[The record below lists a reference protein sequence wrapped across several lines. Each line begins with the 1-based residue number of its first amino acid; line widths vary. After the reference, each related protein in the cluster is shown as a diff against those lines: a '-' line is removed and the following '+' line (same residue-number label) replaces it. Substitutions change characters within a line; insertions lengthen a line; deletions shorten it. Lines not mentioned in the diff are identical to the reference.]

1 MEITEEVFSET
12 MFGRIGS
19 ARSPVLCCV
28 RLRVREDVVGTM
40 SEQRWSLQEKGVPL
54 QVARFLTPWQGFP
67 FSVMGKSPFQPGF

>member
-19 ARSPVLCCV
+19 AHSPVLCCV
-28 RLRVREDVVGTM
+28 RLRVREDVVGTI

-54 QVARFLTPWQGFP
+54 QVARFLTP
-67 FSVMGKSPFQPGF
+67 